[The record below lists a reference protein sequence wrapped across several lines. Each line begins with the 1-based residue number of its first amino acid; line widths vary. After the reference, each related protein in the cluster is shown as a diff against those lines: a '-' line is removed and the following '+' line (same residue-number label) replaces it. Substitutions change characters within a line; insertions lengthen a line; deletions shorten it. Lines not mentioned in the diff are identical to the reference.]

1 MGVVMFNW
9 PWKSRKARIEE
20 GWDKVRTAVEAGKAE
35 HQAVLDLA
43 EKRSE
48 SVGSKRE
55 AYAQVLE
62 ELLNRKRGLNEH
74 LPPLA

>member
-35 HQAVLDLA
+35 HQAVLEIA
-43 EKRSE
+43 EKRASE
-48 SVGSKRE
+48 IGSKRT
-55 AYAQVLE
+55 AYSEVLE
-62 ELLNRKRGLNEH
+62 EHLNRKRGLHEQ
-74 LPPLA
+74 LPRIG